1 MTAATTTSGGR
12 HATGR
17 MLALALCLVGLVGAA
32 YGGAGQ
38 LGFVELD
45 DPLYVT
51 SNPHVVAGLDAS
63 TPRWALGTFDA
74 ANWHPLT
81 WLSLALDARFFG
93 RAPAGFHWVNVGLH
107 AAGVLALFWL
117 LLRLTGAWAPSFV
130 AAALLA
136 VHPIHVESVAWVSAR
151 KDVGF
156 LLWGLLA
163 TLAYARLCERRTVA
177 RWAVVAAALAA
188 SLMSKPAAVVWPLLW
203 LLVDAWPL
211 GRFGAVAARD
221 GTWRAARR
229 LIVEKVPFLLMS
241 LGAGI
246 LTVLAQAQGGAVRTL
261 DEMGVAARLGNA
273 AASYAAYL
281 GKLAWPAH
289 LACFYP
295 REALAWWQVAL
306 ALALL
311 AAVTGLTW
319 ARRHHAPWLA
329 FGWAWFV
336 VALVPAIGLVQ
347 VGRQAMADRYAYL
360 PAIGVYVAV
369 AFGGWSW
376 ATTARRRL
384 ALAGAAGIVLA
395 VLVPLT
401 RAQVATWRD
410 GVTLATHALEVTG
423 PNPVALRQ
431 LAAGRLAAGDVA
443 GTIVAIAAAAELAPG
458 EVDLPL
464 QLTRILVERGR
475 ADEAIIALER
485 ARMRNDDP
493 TLALAL
499 AELLARRGDRD
510 RGLAVLRQTL
520 ARLPPDDARVP
531 RVRSVFTRLEGLPP
545 GPAPK

>member
-1 MTAATTTSGGR
+1 MTSATTAARERRAGGR
-12 HATGR
+12 
-17 MLALALCLVGLVGAA
+17 ALGLTLCLLGLVGAA

-63 TPRWALGTFDA
+63 TARWALGAFDA

-81 WLSLALDARFFG
+81 WLSLSLDARLFG
-93 RAPAGFHWVNVGLH
+93 LAPAAFHGVNVGLH
-107 AAGVLALFWL
+107 AASVLALFWL
-117 LLRLTGAWAPSFV
+117 LTRLTRAWAPSFV

-136 VHPIHVESVAWVSAR
+136 VHPVHVESVAWVSAR

-163 TLAYARLCERRTVA
+163 TLAYVRLCERRSVA
-177 RWAVVAAALAA
+177 RWLVVAATLAA

-211 GRFGAVAARD
+211 GRLAAIAARD
-221 GTWRAARR
+221 GTWRAARG
-229 LIVEKVPFLLMS
+229 LVVEKLPFLAMS
-241 LGAGI
+241 LGAGG

-261 DEMGVAARLGNA
+261 DEVGLAARLGNA

-295 REALAWWQVAL
+295 REVLAWWQVTG

-311 AAVTGLTW
+311 AAVTGLAW
-319 ARRHHAPWLA
+319 ARRRPAPWLA

-336 VALVPAIGLVQ
+336 TALVPAIGLVQ

-360 PAIGVYVAV
+360 PAVGIYVTVAFGAWTWATTPRRRQAVGVAV
-369 AFGGWSW
+369 A
-376 ATTARRRL
+376 L
-384 ALAGAAGIVLA
+384 VLA

-410 GVTLATHALEVTG
+410 GVTLAAHALAVTG

-431 LAAGRLAAGDVA
+431 LAAGRLAAGDVDGA
-443 GTIVAIAAAAELAPG
+443 VAAIAAAADLAPG
-458 EVDLPL
+458 DLDLPL
-464 QLTRILVERGR
+464 QLTRVLVEHGR
-475 ADEAIIALER
+475 AVEAVAALER
-485 ARMRNDDP
+485 ACTRNDDP
-493 TLALAL
+493 TLALTL
-499 AELLARRGDRD
+499 AELLARGGDRD

-520 ARLPPDDARVP
+520 ARLPADDARLP
-531 RVRSVFTRLEGLPP
+531 RVRSVMTRLEGLPSTP
-545 GPAPK
+545 R